1 MTGGVIE
8 LALGLGLLAVG
19 GEIFVSGALRMGR
32 FLRVGS
38 WATGATLV
46 AFGTSTPEL
55 AVNWV
60 AAAEGHT
67 ELAFGNV
74 IGSNIANVGLVL
86 AVAATVRAIPLGR
99 HRFERGLLLLTI
111 VAVFGLAVDESL
123 RGASARIGWPEACVL
138 LVGFFYYLTRLL
150 RRGWPRTAL
159 VAESGSRAA
168 SLLAVGLALLA
179 EGGDVA
185 VIGLSSGLDVPP
197 VLIGLSAIAVGTSL
211 PELFTSL
218 AALRRGEEE
227 LILGTILGSN
237 LFNLLLVL
245 STTALIRPIPI
256 PSGGVLDLLAMAA
269 LSAFLLPGQRRQ
281 SFSGSPT
288 G

>member
-46 AFGTSTPEL
+46 AFRTSTPEL

-138 LVGFFYYLTRLL
+138 LVGFSLLLDTSSKAGLAEDSARSGIRLASRQPASGGPGAAGRGR
-150 RRGWPRTAL
+150 RRGCHRSLVRPGRSTRSHWTLGDRRRHELARAL
-159 VAESGSRAA
+159 HIARR
-168 SLLAVGLALLA
+168 
-179 EGGDVA
+179 
-185 VIGLSSGLDVPP
+185 PP
-197 VLIGLSAIAVGTSL
+197 
-211 PELFTSL
+211 P
-218 AALRRGEEE
+218 RRGRTDPGHDPRLEP
-227 LILGTILGSN
+227 LQSPLGAEHDRS
-237 LFNLLLVL
+237 
-245 STTALIRPIPI
+245 
-256 PSGGVLDLLAMAA
+256 D
-269 LSAFLLPGQRRQ
+269 SADPD
-281 SFSGSPT
+281 S
-288 G
+288 